1 MCVPLIMDLIIF
13 TRPIHNICLTTD
25 LQIILKILHKNKNKP
40 LSFIINSCLWLVFG
54 FDIFSFISI
63 HIFPLLH
70 YILFQSQD
78 CKRNAKFLHSIPKS
92 LQNSYTPLPTHI
104 TPSPSYKSSFNLT
117 HTLTHIMHLRFWLLE
132 SHPRPNS
139 YPFLT
144 ITHIKPSFFLV

>member
-1 MCVPLIMDLIIF
+1 MCVFLIMDLIIF

-25 LQIILKILHKNKNKP
+25 LQIILNIFHKNKNKIF
-40 LSFIINSCLWLVFG
+40 SFIIISCPWLVFG
-54 FDIFSFISI
+54 FDIFSFISK

-104 TPSPSYKSSFNLT
+104 NPSPFLQIFLQSHTHSY
-117 HTLTHIMHLRFWLLE
+117 
-132 SHPRPNS
+132 SHHAFKVLITWVSPPPQFSPLSHHYS
-139 YPFLT
+139 Y
-144 ITHIKPSFFLV
+144 